1 MNHLFT
7 LLLPSLS
14 EGASLSAAMLVWF
27 FATHKSGGNEL
38 PEGISLKVRLSGI
51 KFGRSLGGIAQL
63 VERLVRNEKV
73 WGSTPHTSTKDLIGM
88 ENKAFNQD

>member
-1 MNHLFT
+1 MLGW
-7 LLLPSLS
+7 LI
-14 EGASLSAAMLVWF
+14 ASQ
-27 FATHKSGGNEL
+27 TSGRNEL
-38 PEGISLKVRLSGI
+38 TEGISLKVRLSGI
-51 KFGRSLGGIAQL
+51 KFRRSLGGIAQL